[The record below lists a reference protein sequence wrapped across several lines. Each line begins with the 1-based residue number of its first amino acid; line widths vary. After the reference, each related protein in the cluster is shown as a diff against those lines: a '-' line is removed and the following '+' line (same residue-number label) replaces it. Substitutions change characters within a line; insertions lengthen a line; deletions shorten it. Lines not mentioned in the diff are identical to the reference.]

1 MLKVCQR
8 YAKYPVALKR
18 QSETTSCKLAIAMVD
33 QISKTLITD
42 SLSNMDPRGAS
53 ASKKRRGR
61 GWGTVS
67 PRSFD
72 ILNNAIVLWLYGF
85 MGYKRLIDGV
95 ILL

>member
-1 MLKVCQR
+1 
-8 YAKYPVALKR
+8 
-18 QSETTSCKLAIAMVD
+18 
-33 QISKTLITD
+33 
-42 SLSNMDPRGAS
+42 MDPRDAS
-53 ASKKRRGR
+53 TSKKTRGR
-61 GWGTVS
+61 VWGTVS